1 MKIVLFGATGMIG
14 SRIAR
19 ELERRGHDVVA
30 ATRSTGVDATDPASV
45 AAAVPGADAVV
56 SAISARGVD
65 YTLADVGRS
74 LVQGL
79 RRAGVRRLLV
89 VGGAASLEVA
99 PGLRLIDTPDFKEE
113 WKAEARRDDLLKFL
127 EARFTSPLPEDL
139 VAAIAATMDLDKLSR
154 WVIAAGKANS
164 LAAFRQAA
172 AVQGLSIM

>member
-99 PGLRLIDTPDFKEE
+99 PGMRLIDTPDFKEE
-113 WKAEARRDDLLKFL
+113 WKAEALQGIEALELYRGVDDLDWTFV
-127 EARFTSPLPEDL
+127 SPAERSALPN
-139 VAAIAATMDLDKLSR
+139 A
-154 WVIAAGKANS
+154 
-164 LAAFRQAA
+164 
-172 AVQGLSIM
+172 